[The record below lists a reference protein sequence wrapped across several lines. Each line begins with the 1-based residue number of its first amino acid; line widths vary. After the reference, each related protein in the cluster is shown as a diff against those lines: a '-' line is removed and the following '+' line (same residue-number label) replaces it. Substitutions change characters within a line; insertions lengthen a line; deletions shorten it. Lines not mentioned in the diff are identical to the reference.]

1 MVSGVLY
8 LVATPIGNLGDMS
21 YRAVETLKN
30 VDFILCEDTRHSQV
44 LLNHYGI
51 KKPLVSYFDQSEKKK
66 APEVIQ
72 RIKEGESAALVSDA
86 GTPGIADPGFRLI
99 AEAIRENIPLQ
110 ALPGPT
116 ALLPALILSG
126 LPVSRFSFEGFF
138 PVKDGAR
145 KKILTSMKGEERTL
159 IFYESPHRLLKTL
172 AAIQETL
179 GDIHLVVARELSKKF
194 EEVLRAKVSEAITRF
209 EGKKVLGEFVILF
222 NLSEQP

>member
-1 MVSGVLY
+1 MSGPDV
-8 LVATPIGNLGDMS
+8 TPAM
-21 YRAVETLKN
+21 
-30 VDFILCEDTRHSQV
+30 C
-44 LLNHYGI
+44 
-51 KKPLVSYFDQSEKKK
+51 
-66 APEVIQ
+66 
-72 RIKEGESAALVSDA
+72 
-86 GTPGIADPGFRLI
+86 FRLI